1 MIFYICRHASSR
13 RSIAR
18 NIGLVA
24 RLLQLSDGA
33 FLPTPRNKFLAYEVG
48 SPRLRIE
55 RIVQFAFVSTS
66 FLSHSRGGWL
76 FFAILG
82 AADPPSRN
90 RCTRCMRTPV
100 ASQHAAMVQVGF
112 GAHYHDPGVLDL
124 LDPVSCPTAA
134 AELQRSWMRF
144 ETLIVSLLA
153 SAAVAVPMNG
163 DGASAA
169 LQARSEAPGNGP
181 MPAHFAKRDPK
192 SPGEVKEDLK
202 KKIEADKEKARKKLE
217 EAKKRLPKIP
227 HLNITKPGMP
237 PRQQVKRAAAKD
249 MFSDP
254 QVPVAVKKKGEDAKK
269 KAEDAKK
276 KAEDAKKKSPP
287 KVGVPVGKNNTKPGK
302 PPKKSEP
309 KKATPKRSVT
319 LEERD
324 PLNLGDIGKDIKKE
338 LEKLRHKFGKPKNGT
353 APAAPA
359 EPAANQKRDV
369 EAEAKKDCDK
379 KKDGKKPRKDR
390 KGGKKNNG
398 PKRPGKNSTMPMPK
412 PKPATPKGK
421 RSLPVRLPAMF

>member
-1 MIFYICRHASSR
+1 M
-13 RSIAR
+13 
-18 NIGLVA
+18 
-24 RLLQLSDGA
+24 
-33 FLPTPRNKFLAYEVG
+33 
-48 SPRLRIE
+48 
-55 RIVQFAFVSTS
+55 
-66 FLSHSRGGWL
+66 
-76 FFAILG
+76 
-82 AADPPSRN
+82 
-90 RCTRCMRTPV
+90 
-100 ASQHAAMVQVGF
+100 
-112 GAHYHDPGVLDL
+112 
-124 LDPVSCPTAA
+124 

-254 QVPVAVKKKGEDAKK
+254 QVPVAVKKAASKIPEDAKKKGEDAKK

-276 KAEDAKKKSPP
+276 KAEDAKKKAGDAKKKSPP

-359 EPAANQKRDV
+359 EPAAANQKRGV